1 MKRSGD
7 QNASPNSGSAD
18 RPTAL
23 VRRNPA
29 FARLLAA
36 DVVSPLGDAMGTVA
50 LVLHLARVEGTGTAV
65 ATVLVAE
72 SLPPL
77 FSPYLGAFADRID
90 GRRLLVTCALA
101 QAVVMALTAVWL
113 PGTVGLFALV
123 LVRAA
128 FAAVAAPAAGTAL
141 PAVVDDDDLPTANRL
156 LGGGRE
162 LGTVFGPALAGAL
175 FAAFGVRAVLAIDA
189 VTFLLVVPLF
199 ASLALPSSSGGDGG
213 TGAAPTLRAD
223 ALEGLR
229 HLWRTPVLRALALG
243 FWLTVLASASD
254 DLLLVFLASD
264 DLGAGPTGTGILLA
278 GASVGLLAGVVAL
291 GRFGRTLAPITAILL
306 GFAISSAG
314 NLLTAAAPVLAVAFA
329 TQAVR
334 GGGIALLEANVRTLV
349 QRQAPRR
356 LLGRVLA
363 NLYGGVSVAGAAGY
377 AIGGPLLDATS
388 PRTMFVAIGVA
399 GLLATAVA
407 TLLVRG
413 RGEGAP

>member
-1 MKRSGD
+1 
-7 QNASPNSGSAD
+7 
-18 RPTAL
+18 
-23 VRRNPA
+23 
-29 FARLLAA
+29 
-36 DVVSPLGDAMGTVA
+36 
-50 LVLHLARVEGTGTAV
+50 
-65 ATVLVAE
+65 
-72 SLPPL
+72 
-77 FSPYLGAFADRID
+77 
-90 GRRLLVTCALA
+90 
-101 QAVVMALTAVWL
+101 
-113 PGTVGLFALV
+113 
-123 LVRAA
+123 
-128 FAAVAAPAAGTAL
+128 

-189 VTFLLVVPLF
+189 VTFLLIVPLF
-199 ASLALPSSSGGDGG
+199 ASLALPSSSGVDDG

-264 DLGAGPTGTGILLA
+264 DLGAGPTGTGVLLA
-278 GASVGLLAGVVAL
+278 AASVGLLAGVVAL
-291 GRFGRTLAPITAILL
+291 GRFGRSLAPLTAILL
-306 GFAISSAG
+306 GFAVSSAG

-349 QRQAPRR
+349 QREAPRR

-363 NLYGGVSVAGAAGY
+363 NLYGGVSVAAAAGY

-399 GLLATAVA
+399 GLLATGVA
-407 TLLVRG
+407 ILLVRG